1 METNN
6 IFNIRRLYLLIRR
19 QLLSNATALLIAF
32 GAVAG
37 SLLVISLFV
46 AYFQPANLAGLT
58 GLYFTVMFIGGYI
71 FTSNIFAELHQS
83 QRSYQYLTLPVSI
96 TERVLSAWILT
107 AVVFPLIAIL
117 SMALIVFIANLVMNF
132 TFDMEPFQSVFSP
145 LSWAAIKVYV
155 VTQSVFLLG
164 AAYFRKN
171 NFLKTVLS
179 LFVISMVIQAILALS
194 AWAIFSPLSET
205 GGIQIG
211 PQHMSEQMERLF
223 LNYIPSVARI
233 IFWYLFAPFFLVVT
247 WFSLKERQV

>member
-1 METNN
+1 MDTNN

-19 QLLSNATALLIAF
+19 QLLSNANAWLIAF

-46 AYFQPANLAGLT
+46 AYFQPASLAGLT

-71 FTSNIFAELHQS
+71 FTSNIFAELHQA

-96 TERVLSAWILT
+96 TERVFSAWILT
-107 AVVFPLIAIL
+107 AIVFPLIALL

-132 TFDMEPFQSVFSP
+132 TFDVEPFQSVFSP
-145 LSWAAIKVYV
+145 VSWASIKVYL

-171 NFLKTVLS
+171 NFLKTVLA
-179 LFVISMVIQAILALS
+179 LFVISMIIQTILALS

-205 GGIQIG
+205 GGFQIG
-211 PQHMSEQMERLF
+211 PQHMSEQMENLF
-223 LNYIPSVARI
+223 LNYIPTTARI